1 MRGYKGKDSE
11 KIAASCFDGVAYIP
25 IGIIEINGI
34 GYAFPT
40 APTMY
45 DIRYLRER

>member
-1 MRGYKGKDSE
+1 MVEMRGYKGRGSKE
-11 KIAASCFDGVAYIP
+11 IAASLFDGIAYIP

-40 APTMY
+40 APMMY
-45 DIRYLRER
+45 DI